1 MEFKVT
7 KKDDFTI
14 EAQHADG
21 RKITVSYVK
30 HPGTHRHLM
39 KTAKVGDTVDIPA
52 AESNQNRF
60 YCTEA
65 TMRSV
70 KTVDT
75 TTGAVREISFLE
87 SQKALLE
94 LDSIESQRRQMADRE
109 RLIAAQASL
118 AEKALA

>member
-1 MEFKVT
+1 MEFEIT
-7 KKDDFTI
+7 KKSDFTI
-14 EAQHADG
+14 EGKSADG
-21 RKITVSYVK
+21 KPIIVSYVK
-30 HPGTHRHLM
+30 HPRTHRHLLS
-39 KTAKVGDTVDIPA
+39 TAKVGDKVDIPA
-52 AESNQNRF
+52 DISNQGRYF
-60 YCTEA
+60 CTEA
-65 TMRSV
+65 TMRAV